1 VVLVAI
7 TIYPF
12 IFAIRLSFF
21 QYNIAKYYL
30 GQTFIGMSNFA
41 RAFADPLFLN
51 SLKNT
56 FVLLSGALLFQF
68 VLGFGIAILLNQKIR
83 GIKFIRGLIITPLV
97 IPPIVAGLLW
107 RFMFNNEVGIIAYY
121 LRLLGLWGKEM
132 TLLGKPSTAL
142 LGIMIADSWQWTPLI
157 VLILFAGLRSL
168 PLEPFEAAEIDGA
181 SGWQK
186 FIFLVLPLLRPL
198 IGIALLIRIIDLY
211 RIYDQV
217 YVMTYGGPGTATE
230 TASFFVYRQGFIFF
244 QMGYASS
251 ISVILLIICLGL
263 SMLFVRLLL
272 KMERE

>member
-1 VVLVAI
+1 M
-7 TIYPF
+7 
-12 IFAIRLSFF
+12 
-21 QYNIAKYYL
+21 
-30 GQTFIGMSNFA
+30 GNFA

-56 FVLLSGALLFQF
+56 FALLCGALLLQF

-97 IPPIVAGLLW
+97 VPPIVAGLLW
-107 RFMFNNEVGIIAYY
+107 RFMFNNEVGIIAHY

-157 VLILFAGLRSL
+157 ALILFAGLRSL

-186 FIFLVLPLLRPL
+186 FIFLALPLLRPL

-217 YVMTYGGPGTATE
+217 YVMTYGGPGIATE

-272 KMERE
+272 KMEKV